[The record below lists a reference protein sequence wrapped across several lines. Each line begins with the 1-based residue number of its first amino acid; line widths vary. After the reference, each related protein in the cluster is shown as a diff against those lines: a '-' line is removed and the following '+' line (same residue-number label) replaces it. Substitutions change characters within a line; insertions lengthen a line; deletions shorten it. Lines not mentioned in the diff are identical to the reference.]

1 MRRPFRPGR
10 PLRRALMGTPAVPP
24 ALQHASRLMAAGDYP
39 AAAEAF
45 ETLARGAEAR
55 MGPRAPQLYLQ
66 AGRAR
71 VLAGQIEP
79 GMAALKRGLGLMA
92 AARRFPELHR
102 AGNRVINELRARG
115 LTAQA
120 DEIAAWLK
128 QTLPD
133 LPAADL
139 APAAPARAVLPT
151 HCPSCGGP
159 LRPDEAEWLDQVTAE
174 CPFCGSPV
182 RAE

>member
-10 PLRRALMGTPAVPP
+10 PLRRALMGAPAVPP
-24 ALQHASRLMAAGDYP
+24 ALQRAGRLMAAGDYL

-45 ETLARGAEAR
+45 EALARGAQER
-55 MGPRAPQLYLQ
+55 SGPRAPQLYLQ

-71 VLAGQIEP
+71 ILAGQIEP
-79 GMAALKRGLGLMA
+79 GMADLKRGLALMA
-92 AARRFPELHR
+92 AANRWPELHR
-102 AGNRVINELRARG
+102 AGNRTVTELRSRG

-120 DEIAAWLK
+120 DEIAAWLS
-128 QTLPD
+128 QTLPE
-133 LPAADL
+133 LPAADRDP
-139 APAAPARAVLPT
+139 APPARAVLPT

-159 LRPDEAEWLDQVTAE
+159 LRPDEAEWLDAATAE

>member
-10 PLRRALMGTPAVPP
+10 PLRRALMGAPAVPP
-24 ALQHASRLMAAGDYP
+24 ALQHASRLMAAGDYS

-55 MGPRAPQLYLQ
+55 FGPRAPQLYLQ

-71 VLAGQIEP
+71 ILAGQIEP
-79 GMAALKRGLGLMA
+79 GMAALTHGLQLMA
-92 AARRFPELHR
+92 SAGRWPELHR
-102 AGNRVINELRARG
+102 AGDRVVRELRDRG

-120 DEIAAWLK
+120 DQLAAWLAR
-128 QTLPD
+128 TLPE
-133 LPAADL
+133 LSSADL
-139 APAAPARAVLPT
+139 STAVPARAVLPT